1 MARESDEEEEVGKG
15 MYGSKEKGY
24 LENDA
29 PVVKRWEKWETRN
42 VKALARIL

>member
-1 MARESDEEEEVGKG
+1 MARESDEEEEEVGKG

-29 PVVKRWEKWETRN
+29 PVVKR
-42 VKALARIL
+42 